1 MKTVRAIIAEDE
13 PVLRD
18 DLRRAL
24 ASAWPELVICADT
37 EDGIETAHAIE
48 QYAPDIV
55 FLDIE
60 MPGMNGLEVARYASG
75 RCHVVFV
82 TAYGSYAVAAF
93 EQGAVDYVMKPI
105 TADRLALTVVRLRQ
119 KMAESPANLDQLL
132 TALEE
137 ARKPTR
143 EYLRWITVEHGED
156 LRLIT
161 LDSVCYF
168 QSDNKYTRVVR
179 SESESLVRWP
189 IRDLV
194 DELDPGVF
202 WQIHRSTVVNV
213 NAVAGVT
220 RDIKGNLRVKLA
232 SRRETL
238 PVSQPY
244 VHRFKLVS

>member
-1 MKTVRAIIAEDE
+1 MKTIRAIVAEDE
-13 PVLRD
+13 PVLRAE
-18 DLRRAL
+18 LRRVL
-24 ASAWPELVICADT
+24 AGVWPDLVVCAET

-48 QYAPDIV
+48 QYGPDVV
-55 FLDIE
+55 FLDVE

-82 TAYGSYAVAAF
+82 TAYDSYAVAAF

-105 TADRLALTVVRLRQ
+105 GADRLALTVDRLRQ
-119 KMAESPANLDQLL
+119 KLAESPANLDRLL
-132 TALEE
+132 TELEA
-137 ARKPTR
+137 ARAPTR
-143 EYLRWITVEHGED
+143 EYLRWITVEHGEE

-179 SESESLVRWP
+179 PESESLVRWP
-189 IRDLV
+189 IRDLI
-194 DELDPGVF
+194 DELDPKVF

-213 NAVAGVT
+213 NAVSGVT
-220 RDIKGNLRVKLA
+220 RDIQGNMRVKLA

-238 PVSQPY
+238 PVSRPY
-244 VHRFKLVS
+244 LHRFRPLS